1 AHAEVFNV
9 LLQVLDDGRMTD
21 GQGRTVDFKNSVI
34 IMTSNALTGG
44 GESRLEI
51 RDSSPTS
58 NLQSLSK
65 DEIIR
70 QLQRIFRP
78 EFLNRIDEIVVFHS
92 LGAEQLAKIVEI
104 QLSRLRKLLEERKI
118 ELQVSDQ
125 ARAHIARV
133 GYEPMF
139 GARPLKRVI
148 QHELQDP
155 LSMAILGGR
164 YPEGSTVHVD
174 EKDGELILE

>member
-1 AHAEVFNV
+1 

-21 GQGRTVDFKNSVI
+21 GQGRTVDFKNTVI

-44 GESRLEI
+44 GESRLDAS
-51 RDSSPTS
+51 RGDSSQRDAS

-78 EFLNRIDEIVVFHS
+78 EFLNRIDEIVVFHT
-92 LGAEQLAKIVEI
+92 LGAEHLTRIVDI
-104 QLSRLRKLLEERKI
+104 QLNRLRKLLMDRKI
-118 ELQVSDQ
+118 TLDVSDG
-125 ARAHIARV
+125 AKAHLAQV
-133 GYEPMF
+133 GYDPAF

-155 LSMAILGGR
+155 LSLAILGGQYR
-164 YPEGSTVHVD
+164 EGSTVHV
-174 EKDGELILE
+174 EEEDGTLVLQ